1 MPAWRPMLRRPK
13 RKRWRKQTQIRLQS
27 RAQFSRHGC
36 ESITHCVFLGRVL
49 ITEALQ
55 LAAEK
60 EAAEEAARRK
70 KMAEDDAARLEIER
84 LAALKADAEAK
95 AVNDAADAEKKLAA
109 DAAAAAQSKAEAV
122 RAPDA

>member
-1 MPAWRPMLRRPK
+1 MLRRPK

-27 RAQFSRHGC
+27 RAQSTRHGC